1 MTKPT
6 LAAPLAKAM
15 QAAWPKHFEGTGGTG
30 PNAPNVSWTVSDPTL
45 PSDGLVAAILAALRA
60 DPEAYEAL
68 VRFAQEWLD
77 DDETDS
83 LDRLLGPKP

>member
-1 MTKPT
+1 MTEPT
-6 LAAPLAKAM
+6 LAAPLAKALDHK
-15 QAAWPKHFEGTGGTG
+15 AAWNYNKKL
-30 PNAPNVSWTVSDPTL
+30 AAL
-45 PSDGLVAAILAALRA
+45 AILAALRA

>member
-1 MTKPT
+1 MSEPT
-6 LAAPLAKAM
+6 LLAPLAKALHD
-15 QAAWPKHFEGTGGTG
+15 PYRCTGQCETR
-30 PNAPNVSWTVSDPTL
+30 A
-45 PSDGLVAAILAALRA
+45 AAILAALRA
-60 DPEAYEAL
+60 DPEAYKAL